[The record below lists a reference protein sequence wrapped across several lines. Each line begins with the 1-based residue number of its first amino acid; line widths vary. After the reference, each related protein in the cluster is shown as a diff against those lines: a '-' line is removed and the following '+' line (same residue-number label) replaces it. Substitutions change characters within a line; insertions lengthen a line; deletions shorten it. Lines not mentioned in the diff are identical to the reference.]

1 MMIAEKL
8 LACCS
13 AAGGGS
19 GAEVIFLVDF
29 SMAPDG
35 ASAADLSGP
44 MSIGMYHSS
53 IGCAVMSSRLVI
65 QPGGYYNCYNAVAEA
80 IATDDFVADLLF
92 DGPETP
98 AINIGSGPAQLMLP
112 SANQQII
119 TWQNVANDHEITV
132 SPVAEPPGS
141 HHIAIGRQAGVVQCW
156 IDGVRTYM
164 STDGT
169 SGSIATAGTLLA
181 PRGPSPLQLQAAR
194 VVRGNVYGD
203 SATIAVPT
211 LPLGIV

>member
-1 MMIAEKL
+1 MMIAKKL

-13 AAGGGS
+13 LGVI

-44 MSIGMYHSS
+44 VSIGMYYQS
-53 IGCAVMSSRLVI
+53 IGCAVMSGRLVI
-65 QPGGYYNCYNAVAEA
+65 QPGGYYSCSNTVHYQISA
-80 IATDDFVADLLF
+80 DDFVVDLLF

-98 AINIGSGPAQLMLP
+98 AINIGAGPVQLMLP

-132 SPVAEPPGS
+132 SPVMEPPSS
-141 HHIAIGRQAGVVQCW
+141 HHVAIGRQAGTVQCW

-169 SGSIATAGTLLA
+169 SGSMSTAGTLLA

-203 SATIAVPT
+203 NAIITVPT

>member
-1 MMIAEKL
+1 MMIAKKL

-13 AAGGGS
+13 LGVIGT
-19 GAEVIFLVDF
+19 EVIFLADF
-29 SMAPDG
+29 SSAPDG
-35 ASAADLSGP
+35 SDLAAAVSFGT
-44 MSIGMYHSS
+44 YFSS
-53 IGCAVMSSRLVI
+53 VGCAITAGRLVI
-65 QPGGYYNCYNAVAEA
+65 QPGGYYNCYNTVTGQ
-80 IATDDFVADLLF
+80 ILTDDFVVDLLF

-98 AINIGSGPAQLMLP
+98 AVNVGAGPSQLMLP

-132 SPVAEPPGS
+132 SPVMEPPSS
-141 HHIAIGRQAGVVQCW
+141 HHVAIGRQAGTVQCW

-169 SGSIATAGTLLA
+169 SGSMSTVGTLLA

-203 SATIAVPT
+203 NAIITVPT

>member
-1 MMIAEKL
+1 MMIAKKL

-13 AAGGGS
+13 AGGGS
-19 GAEVIFLVDF
+19 GVEVIFLADF
-29 SMAPDG
+29 SSAPDG
-35 ASAADLSGP
+35 SDLAAALSVGTYYNSA
-44 MSIGMYHSS
+44 
-53 IGCAVMSSRLVI
+53 GCAITAGRLVI
-65 QPGGYYNCYNAVAEA
+65 QPGGYYSCYNAV
-80 IATDDFVADLLF
+80 ISSILTDDFVVDLLF

-98 AINIGSGPAQLMLP
+98 AINIGQGPAQLMLP

-132 SPVAEPPGS
+132 SPVMEPPSS
-141 HHIAIGRQAGVVQCW
+141 HHVAIGRQAGTVQCW

-164 STDGT
+164 SADAT
-169 SGSIATAGTLLA
+169 SGALTTAGTLLA

>member
-1 MMIAEKL
+1 MIAEKL

-13 AAGGGS
+13 LGVI
-19 GAEVIFLVDF
+19 GAEVIFLADF
-29 SMAPDG
+29 SSAPDG
-35 ASAADLSGP
+35 SDLAAAVSVGTYFN
-44 MSIGMYHSS
+44 SV
-53 IGCAVMSSRLVI
+53 GCAITAGRLVI
-65 QPGGYYNCYNAVAEA
+65 QPGCYYSCYNSPSGLAVVGA
-80 IATDDFVADLLF
+80 DDFVIDLLF

-98 AINIGSGPAQLMLP
+98 AVNIGQGSGQLMVP

-132 SPVAEPPGS
+132 SPVMEPPSS
-141 HHIAIGRQAGVVQCW
+141 HHVAIGRQAGTVQCW

-164 STDGT
+164 SADAT
-169 SGSIATAGTLLA
+169 SGTLTMAGTLLA

-203 SATIAVPT
+203 NATIAVPT